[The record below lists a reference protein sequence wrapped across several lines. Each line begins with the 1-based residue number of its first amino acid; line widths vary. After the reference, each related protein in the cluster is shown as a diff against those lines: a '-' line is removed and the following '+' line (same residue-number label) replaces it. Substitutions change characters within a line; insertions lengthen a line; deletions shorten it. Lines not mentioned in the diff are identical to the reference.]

1 MIVMQGERRTLMFS
15 LITYDMGLLDEL
27 KGPMMDEILG
37 MVKNQ
42 QGGLSGLVGKLKE
55 SGMADQVESW
65 IGLGE
70 NKPVAAGQ
78 IKDSLGSGMV
88 EQIAGKLGL
97 SMDDTSD
104 MLAKH
109 LPGVIDK
116 LTPNGKLESDD
127 ILGKGMDMLKGLF
140 RK

>member
-1 MIVMQGERRTLMFS
+1 MPDDG
-15 LITYDMGLLDEL
+15 YA
-27 KGPMMDEILG
+27 
-37 MVKNQ
+37 MVK
-42 QGGLSGLVGKLKE
+42 
-55 SGMADQVESW
+55 
-65 IGLGE
+65 
-70 NKPVAAGQ
+70 
-78 IKDSLGSGMV
+78 
-88 EQIAGKLGL
+88 QIAGKLGL
-97 SMDDTSD
+97 SMDDASE